1 MLRTKHHNS
10 PKNHEPKKYYI
21 VENFL
26 NLIHPSVHIPAST
39 KIGEANVIAQDSFIS
54 CNINIGNAN
63 FTINQV
69 NLLTIN
75 DVTQNEGN
83 AGTSTFTFT
92 VSLSEP
98 AGAGGVT
105 FDIATQDNTATTS
118 DNDYVAK
125 SLTAQT
131 IPAGSSTYTFDVLVN
146 GDIVSESNETFFV
159 NVTNVI
165 GATLSDAG
173 SG

>member
-1 MLRTKHHNS
+1 
-10 PKNHEPKKYYI
+10 
-21 VENFL
+21 
-26 NLIHPSVHIPAST
+26 
-39 KIGEANVIAQDSFIS
+39 
-54 CNINIGNAN
+54 GNAN

>member
-1 MLRTKHHNS
+1 M
-10 PKNHEPKKYYI
+10 
-21 VENFL
+21 
-26 NLIHPSVHIPAST
+26 
-39 KIGEANVIAQDSFIS
+39 
-54 CNINIGNAN
+54 
-63 FTINQV
+63 
-69 NLLTIN
+69 
-75 DVTQNEGN
+75 
-83 AGTSTFTFT
+83 
-92 VSLSEP
+92 
-98 AGAGGVT
+98 
-105 FDIATQDNTATTS
+105 
-118 DNDYVAK
+118 AK